1 MEKNLLGTDV
11 LVQVGILVHD
21 IEKTGAAY
29 AALLGMEKPSW
40 SWTGTRE
47 EAQTEYHGKPSEARA
62 KLMFFPVGGSMT
74 IELIEPDEH
83 PSTWRDDLNAKGEG
97 VHHLAFVVK
106 GMKEVV
112 ARLEANSIPLIQ
124 KGEYTGGRY
133 AYMDSNSQLKTLLEL
148 LENDN

>member
-1 MEKNLLGTDV
+1 MENKLGTDV
-11 LVQVGILVHD
+11 LVQVGILVND
-21 IEKTGAAY
+21 IEKTGDAY
-29 AALLGMEKPSW
+29 AALLGIEKPGW

-74 IELIEPDEH
+74 IELIEPDNH
-83 PSTWRDDLNAKGEG
+83 PSTWRDDLNKNGEG
-97 VHHLAFVVK
+97 VHHIAFVVK
-106 GMKEVV
+106 DMKGTV
-112 ARLEANSIPLIQ
+112 ARLETAGIPLIQ

-148 LENDN
+148 LEND

>member
-29 AALLGMEKPSW
+29 AALLGMEKPGW

-47 EAQTEYHGKPSEARA
+47 EAETEYRGKPSEARA

-112 ARLEANSIPLIQ
+112 ARLESNGIPLIQ

-148 LENDN
+148 LEND